1 MGGAW
6 SKDQSTTVSRGA
18 ASPPVPGLKTG
29 NGGACTD
36 AQRTRAAHADLSSDR
51 KTSTALAHCRFTRA
65 RKLWGNRHTTTQ
77 WRGARGTHPTHAAGV
92 NPKTC
97 EAHIHNTHTRT
108 QQPERAGRP
117 PLPHTSEERDTRTPS
132 ACRHRSDSTQST
144 LYSAVPGHAGAARY
158 SGVPATPRLSESM
171 VVRIIASVVCRA
183 TRLPSRA

>member
-1 MGGAW
+1 MYDGGAGALIRALVVELVHPRVAVGGAW

-77 WRGARGTHPTHAAGV
+77 WRGGRPRTWPGKGTEPSPANHAVRGTTTPHSRPAPTQGQQQR
-92 NPKTC
+92 
-97 EAHIHNTHTRT
+97 HTR
-108 QQPERAGRP
+108 
-117 PLPHTSEERDTRTPS
+117 HTRITAVIRMR
-132 ACRHRSDSTQST
+132 CRCECQHT
-144 LYSAVPGHAGAARY
+144 
-158 SGVPATPRLSESM
+158 
-171 VVRIIASVVCRA
+171 
-183 TRLPSRA
+183 